1 MPGGELRAVL
11 EQFAL
16 ALLRHDAD
24 ARKVLGPYNRV
35 SGLLERAARKAN
47 IFDSRFP
54 SDPSLP
60 RMCPTLVMGKWG
72 EIIEKDYRARLA
84 ISCRRAEGEQDTEV
98 APLTLGISNI
108 EEMMKKM
115 VDNQNKIMDENVAL
129 RAQVQMLS
137 STVVFLKNG
146 LHYANERLHSIDNG
160 NRRLSSF
167 LKSPDKVASSSAVEP
182 PPPPTFAVN
191 SIPTFAAADLDAE
204 ADEEVLKP
212 SAQSGA
218 MMKQTSSL
226 SNAATLPL
234 LSSAEDPTNQTHQKP
249 IVQISGWNNH
259 AQSKSTIKESDAKS
273 KVSSFLLTLRENGYI
288 NSQQKI
294 ASVDLPDWICASGNK
309 CYYRY
314 CLEFIQFIAG
324 TNQALALCIANLTD
338 KSIDDTAALTAA
350 QEIAKAC
357 FDNIKAL
364 DGKQVRKRTTIALG
378 IRVRDYKQKIASAKQ
393 KIHPDQ
399 KFTVE
404 NVDELRQLIA
414 EGNPGAPEG
423 NHSILLYAATK
434 K

>member
-167 LKSPDKVASSSAVEP
+167 LKSPDKVASS
-182 PPPPTFAVN
+182 
-191 SIPTFAAADLDAE
+191 
-204 ADEEVLKP
+204 
-212 SAQSGA
+212 
-218 MMKQTSSL
+218 
-226 SNAATLPL
+226 
-234 LSSAEDPTNQTHQKP
+234 
-249 IVQISGWNNH
+249 
-259 AQSKSTIKESDAKS
+259 
-273 KVSSFLLTLRENGYI
+273 
-288 NSQQKI
+288 
-294 ASVDLPDWICASGNK
+294 
-309 CYYRY
+309 
-314 CLEFIQFIAG
+314 
-324 TNQALALCIANLTD
+324 
-338 KSIDDTAALTAA
+338 
-350 QEIAKAC
+350 
-357 FDNIKAL
+357 
-364 DGKQVRKRTTIALG
+364 
-378 IRVRDYKQKIASAKQ
+378 
-393 KIHPDQ
+393 
-399 KFTVE
+399 
-404 NVDELRQLIA
+404 
-414 EGNPGAPEG
+414 
-423 NHSILLYAATK
+423 
-434 K
+434 